1 MEESGC
7 SSIQWEQLEKKKNHT
22 AGQAIAMREEKNV
35 LVNCEHAS
43 VPLAGFWKTREKQD
57 VRTSPGSAT
66 AERLIS
72 FGFHRVSN
80 EAPLSTH
87 FAEYI
92 YIILPSYSGEME
104 IQEY

>member
-1 MEESGC
+1 MDAPQYNEDN
-7 SSIQWEQLEKKKNHT
+7 WTKKKKIHT
-22 AGQAIAMREEKNV
+22 AGQATAMREEKNV
-35 LVNCEHAS
+35 LVNCEYTS

-57 VRTSPGSAT
+57 VRTSLDSAT

-72 FGFHRVSN
+72 SGFHRVSN

-87 FAEYI
+87 FADYI
-92 YIILPSYSGEME
+92 YIIIPSYSGEME